1 MEHFTLADA
10 IAACDGQPTG
20 DMPMDARL
28 YDICID
34 SREAAPGT
42 LFVPIVGE
50 RFDGHDFIP
59 QALGAGAVAALT
71 ERSDPAP
78 LPLIRVQDTTAAFRA
93 IAGAYRRHFA
103 IPIIGVTGS
112 VGKTTTKELIHC
124 VLSQKY
130 NTLKN
135 EGNLNNQTGVPLT
148 LMRLTNAHQAAIVE
162 MGTNHFG
169 EIDALAKIVRPDV
182 CVFTNIG
189 DAHIQ
194 HLGSREGILQAK
206 CEMLPYRSPDAP
218 IIVNGEDALL
228 RTLKDSYDNVLTYG
242 ADSSCDVYAS
252 DIDEMGL
259 EGTRFIA
266 HFGDESLPVTVPA
279 PGSYMVLRAL
289 CALCVGLALDV
300 EPARIAAGIEG
311 YTPMSGRMA
320 IVKTPRYTI
329 INDAYNANP
338 TSVAASI
345 DVATASEGRCVLIL
359 GDMFELGKEELK
371 YHREIGEYAVHRN
384 ADRILC
390 VGELSRAMCD
400 AAQAAGGNAVHF
412 ADKDALLS
420 ALPDMLEQG
429 DTILVKASNG
439 MKLQDVAQYI
449 EEKL

>member
-1 MEHFTLADA
+1 MEHLTLADA
-10 IAACDGQPTG
+10 VAACDGKPTG
-20 DMPMDARL
+20 DLPMDTPL
-28 YDICID
+28 CDVCID
-34 SREAAPGT
+34 SRAASPGS
-42 LFVPIVGE
+42 LFVPIAGD
-50 RFDGHDFIP
+50 RFDGHDFIA
-59 QALGAGAVAALT
+59 QALAAGAISALT
-71 ERSDPAP
+71 SRDTAAP
-78 LPLIRVQDTTAAFRA
+78 RPLIRVRDTAAAFQA
-93 IAGAYRRHFA
+93 IAGAYRSLFS
-103 IPIIGVTGS
+103 IPFVGITGS
-112 VGKTTTKELIHC
+112 VGKTTTKELIYC
-124 VLSQKY
+124 VLSQQY

-148 LMRLTNAHQAAIVE
+148 LLRLTNAHEVAIVE

-218 IIVNGEDALL
+218 IIVNGEDPLL
-228 RTLKDSYDNVLTYG
+228 RALKDSYDNVLTYG
-242 ADSSCDVYAS
+242 TDSACDVYAS
-252 DIDEMGL
+252 DIVELGL

-266 HFGDESLPVTVPA
+266 HFGDERLPVTVPA

-300 EPARIAAGIEG
+300 EPAKIAAGIEG

-320 IVKTPRYTI
+320 IVKTPRYTL

-345 DVATASEGRCVLIL
+345 DVATASKGRSVLIL
-359 GDMFELGKEELK
+359 GDMFELGKDELK
-371 YHREIGEYAVHRN
+371 YHREIGEYAVRRK

-390 VGELSRAMCD
+390 VGTLSKAMYEG
-400 AAQAAGGNAVHF
+400 AEQAGGNAAYF
-412 ADKDALLS
+412 TDKEALLR
-420 ALPDMLEQG
+420 ALPAILQKG
-429 DTILVKASNG
+429 DTVLIKASNG

-449 EEKL
+449 EENL

>member
-10 IAACDGQPTG
+10 IAACDGQLTG
-20 DMPMDARL
+20 DLPMDTPL
-28 YDICID
+28 HDVCID
-34 SREAAPGT
+34 SRAVRPGS
-42 LFVPIVGE
+42 LFIPIIGD

-59 QALGAGAVAALT
+59 QALHAGALSSLT
-71 ERSDPAP
+71 DRDLSAP
-78 LPLIRVQDTTAAFRA
+78 RPLIRVRDTAAAFQS
-93 IAGAYRRHFA
+93 IAGAYRSLFP
-103 IPIIGVTGS
+103 IPFVGITGS
-112 VGKTTTKELIHC
+112 VGKTTTKELIYG

-130 NTLKN
+130 DTLKN

-148 LMRLTNAHQAAIVE
+148 LLRLCSAHEAAIVE

-194 HLGSREGILQAK
+194 HLGSREGILRAK

-228 RTLKDSYDNVLTYG
+228 RTLKDTYDDVLTYG
-242 ADSSCDVYAS
+242 TDSACDVYAT

-300 EPARIAAGIEG
+300 EPAKIAAGIES
-311 YTPMSGRMA
+311 YRPVSGRMA
-320 IVKTPRYTI
+320 IVKTPRYTL

-345 DVATASEGRCVLIL
+345 DVAAASEGRCVLIL
-359 GDMFELGKEELK
+359 GDMFELGKDELK
-371 YHREIGEYAVHRN
+371 YHREIGEYAVHRK

-390 VGELSRAMCD
+390 VGTLSNAMYEG
-400 AAQAAGGNAVHF
+400 AKQAGGNAAYF
-412 ADKDALLS
+412 ADKDALLR
-420 ALPDMLEQG
+420 ALPEILQKG
-429 DTILVKASNG
+429 DTVLIKASNG

-449 EEKL
+449 EDNL